1 MTVRSTVKAVLA
13 MTASAALASSVLA
26 APPASAAGPPETTLW
41 TYTWSHTAHLAD
53 FTFTSS
59 DPAATF
65 QCSLTA
71 PAEPAS
77 WTACTY
83 PGSIQYAGLAVGDY
97 LFRVRAVGA
106 GGVDPTPA
114 ARQFNIGVDD
124 VHPVTTLATTAR
136 TTSRDA
142 VFTFA
147 SSEPGTFECRLRTN
161 NRGSDLYEPC
171 SSPVVYSGLADAQY
185 EFTVRAIDLHGEY
198 DRKGAQHTWLLDA
211 TPPETSFS
219 AGSIDGS
226 DASFGFVSPE
236 GRSQC
241 MLTGPSQAHDW
252 RDCTSP
258 TRYAGL
264 TPGTYTWQ
272 VRAYDRHGNVDATP
286 GTQTWQVAPTTGKV
300 RGTRTVRRGGVATFR
315 LSSPHAGARY
325 SCRLD
330 KGAWRSCKKTHR
342 VRTGTL
348 KASARGTRHV
358 LSVRVTVAGV
368 TDPTPVRKVFRV
380 RR

>member
-1 MTVRSTVKAVLA
+1 
-13 MTASAALASSVLA
+13 
-26 APPASAAGPPETTLW
+26 
-41 TYTWSHTAHLAD
+41 
-53 FTFTSS
+53 
-59 DPAATF
+59 
-65 QCSLTA
+65 
-71 PAEPAS
+71 
-77 WTACTY
+77 
-83 PGSIQYAGLAVGDY
+83 
-97 LFRVRAVGA
+97 
-106 GGVDPTPA
+106 
-114 ARQFNIGVDD
+114 
-124 VHPVTTLATTAR
+124 
-136 TTSRDA
+136 
-142 VFTFA
+142 
-147 SSEPGTFECRLRTN
+147 
-161 NRGSDLYEPC
+161 
-171 SSPVVYSGLADAQY
+171 
-185 EFTVRAIDLHGEY
+185 
-198 DRKGAQHTWLLDA
+198 
-211 TPPETSFS
+211 
-219 AGSIDGS
+219 
-226 DASFGFVSPE
+226 
-236 GRSQC
+236 